1 MGDDDGLAAAWDEFC
16 DTLRAAG
23 SSVLGQKAPS
33 SEATRA
39 DGFAHLAQLLTLG
52 LDFFV
57 LNADADFPEFTRV
70 ITPTRKWAL
79 DNPDS
84 QYDRAP
90 VRSDNTYRI
99 SGNAGSAALMLFD
112 INTGMLGSQTK
123 ARRQAAHLTSRDID
137 IEPDGTFEV
146 IVGGEARR
154 RNWLELEEGLSPS
167 DFGLVLRQYFADR
180 STEKPATYS
189 IERVG
194 PALVRGPRSA
204 ADVQSGLRQSA
215 AFARD
220 MIEYWARVGSDF
232 EATPN
237 QLISQ
242 RGSRV
247 DGTGANPD
255 NAYWWGLWRL
265 APDQALV
272 IECDP
277 MPGAEFWNFYASNI
291 WWEDLDERSHR
302 MTVNSSNARPED
314 DGTLKLV
321 LAERDPG
328 FGNWL
333 QTTGFTEGIMLMR
346 TTFPTASFSVRS
358 EIIDLES

>member
-1 MGDDDGLAAAWDEFC
+1 MEDDDRLRTAWDDFC
-16 DTLRAAG
+16 GTLRAAG
-23 SSVLGQKAPS
+23 ASVLDQKTAGS
-33 SEATRA
+33 KATRA
-39 DGFAHLAQLLTLG
+39 DGFAHLAQLLSLG

-57 LNADADFPEFTRV
+57 LNADTDFPEFTRV

-90 VRSDNTYRI
+90 VRSGNTYRI
-99 SGNAGSAALMLFD
+99 SGKVGTAALMLFD

-137 IEPDGTFEV
+137 IEPDGTFEI
-146 IVGGEARR
+146 IVGGEARE
-154 RNWLELEEGLSPS
+154 RNWLALEADMSS
-167 DFGLVLRQYFADR
+167 ADFGLVVRQYFADR
-180 STEKPATYS
+180 GVEEPATYS
-189 IERVG
+189 IERIG
-194 PALVRGPRSA
+194 AALVGGPRSA
-204 ADVQSGLRQSA
+204 SPVADGLRQSA
-215 AFARD
+215 GFARD
-220 MIEYWARVGSDF
+220 MVEYWSRVGNDF

-255 NAYWWGLWRL
+255 NSYWWGLWRL
-265 APDQALV
+265 ASRQALV
-272 IECDP
+272 IECNP
-277 MPGAEFWNFYASNI
+277 MPEAEFWNFYASNI
-291 WWEDLDERSHR
+291 WWEDLNERSHR
-302 MTVNSSNARPED
+302 MTVNSSNAQAEN
-314 DGTLKLV
+314 DGTLKIV

-333 QTTGFTEGIMLMR
+333 QTTGFMEGIMLLR

-358 EIIDLES
+358 DIIDLES